1 MLIQQSTSGP
11 RRVPHRELRER
22 VDLFK
27 AGMRKL
33 ASGVALVTSAQDD
46 HKAGLVAT
54 AVNSVSMD
62 PPTLLVCVNQGA
74 SAHDV
79 IDRSGIVSVNL
90 LSTADVELCDVFGR
104 STRRDE
110 RFKVGEWHTTVS
122 GAPRLLTALAVFDC
136 EVVHRITY
144 GTHTIFLGEV
154 HDVHIAGADD
164 VEPLLYM
171 DRAFMQLKKFETV
184 QLS

>member
-1 MLIQQSTSGP
+1 MREDELQDAFLLAM
-11 RRVPHRELRER
+11 RRLAATVSVITCRDGEGRR
-22 VDLFK
+22 Y
-27 AGMRKL
+27 GM
-33 ASGVALVTSAQDD
+33 T
-46 HKAGLVAT
+46 AT
-54 AVNSVSMD
+54 AVTSLSLT
-62 PPTLLVCVNQGA
+62 PASLLVCVN
-74 SAHDV
+74 
-79 IDRSGIVSVNL
+79 RSTDFYQRLARADAFCVNV
-90 LSTADVELCDVFGR
+90 LSESQAEQCRVFG
-104 STRRDE
+104 SRRHQDE